1 MRRILE
7 GLGFVRT
14 LFFTLPLIYLSTVAL
29 GVVAEVIAPFDRQR
43 QWQHQLA
50 RLWARLLLVFS
61 LVRVRV
67 RGREHLAADRHYVY
81 VANHQSY
88 ADVPV
93 LLACLPPG
101 VRFMAKASLFAI
113 PFTGWYMRRAGHLPI
128 DIDANKVHANARRLL
143 QAVRSIRQGYSIVV
157 FPEGGRSRSGA
168 LEEFKT
174 GIFLAAL
181 KAGAPVGPVTIAGTK
196 RVLALDS
203 WAIHPGRV
211 DLVFDTPVPTDGME
225 KAQLNGLVQQVRQRI
240 EQNLLE
246 ASR

>member
-1 MRRILE
+1 MRKIIE
-7 GLGFVRT
+7 GLGFLRT
-14 LFFTLPLIYLSTVAL
+14 LFFTLPLIYLSTVVL
-29 GVVAEVIAPFDRQR
+29 GVVAEAVAPFDRDR
-43 QWQHQLA
+43 QQQHHLA
-50 RLWARLLLVFS
+50 RWWARILLACG

-67 RGREHLAADRHYVY
+67 RGREHLSADRHYVY

-93 LLACLPPG
+93 LVACLPPG

-128 DIDANKVHANARRLL
+128 NIDARNVHANARQLL
-143 QAVRSIRQGYSIVV
+143 QAVRSIRQGHSIVV

-168 LEEFKT
+168 VEEFKT

-181 KAGAPVGPVTIAGTK
+181 KAGVPVVPVTVAGTN
-196 RVLALDS
+196 RVLAMDS
-203 WAIHPGRV
+203 WVIHPGRV
-211 DLVFDTPVPTDGME
+211 ELVFNEPVPTDGMG
-225 KAQLNGLVQQVRQRI
+225 KAQLDGLVQQVRQRI
-240 EQNLLE
+240 EQNLRE

>member
-1 MRRILE
+1 MRKVVE
-7 GLGFVRT
+7 GLGFLRT

-29 GVVAEVIAPFDRQR
+29 GVVVEAVAPFDRDR
-43 QWQHQLA
+43 QQQHRLA
-50 RLWARLLLVFS
+50 RLWARVLLACG

-67 RGREHLAADRHYVY
+67 RGWEHLAPGRHYVY

-128 DIDANKVHANARRLL
+128 DIDANNVQANARRLL
-143 QAVRSIRQGYSIVV
+143 QAVRSLRQGHSLVV

-168 LEEFKT
+168 LEEFKA
-174 GIFLAAL
+174 GIFLAAV
-181 KAGAPVGPVTIAGTK
+181 KVGVPVMPVTIAGTK
-196 RVLALDS
+196 RVLAMDS
-203 WAIHPGRV
+203 WVIHPGRV
-211 DLVFDTPVPTDGME
+211 ELVLDDPVPTEGMG
-225 KAQLNGLVQQVRQRI
+225 KAQLDGLVRQVRQRM
-240 EQNLLE
+240 EQNLRE
-246 ASR
+246 ASP

>member
-1 MRRILE
+1 MRKVVE
-7 GLGFVRT
+7 GLGFLRT

-29 GVVAEVIAPFDRQR
+29 GVVVEAVAPFDRDR
-43 QWQHQLA
+43 QQQHRLA
-50 RLWARLLLVFS
+50 RLWARVLLACG
-61 LVRVRV
+61 LVRVQV
-67 RGREHLAADRHYVY
+67 RGLEHLAADRPYVY

-128 DIDANKVHANARRLL
+128 DIDANNVQANARRLL
-143 QAVRSIRQGYSIVV
+143 QAVRSLRQGHSLVV

-174 GIFLAAL
+174 GIFLAAV
-181 KAGAPVGPVTIAGTK
+181 KVGVPVMPVTIAGTK
-196 RVLALDS
+196 RVLAMDS
-203 WAIHPGRV
+203 WVIHPGRV
-211 DLVFDTPVPTDGME
+211 ELVLDDPVPTEGMG
-225 KAQLNGLVQQVRQRI
+225 KAQLDGLVRQVRQRM
-240 EQNLLE
+240 EQNLRE
-246 ASR
+246 ASP

>member
-1 MRRILE
+1 MRKVVE
-7 GLGFVRT
+7 GLGFLRT

-29 GVVAEVIAPFDRQR
+29 GVVAEAIAPFDRQR
-43 QWQHQLA
+43 RWQHQLA
-50 RLWARLLLVFS
+50 RLWARVLLVCS

-67 RGREHLAADRHYVY
+67 RGRERLTAGGRYVY

-128 DIDANKVHANARRLL
+128 DIDATNVHANARQLL
-143 QAVRSIRQGYSIVV
+143 QAVRAIRQGHSIVV

-181 KAGAPVGPVTIAGTK
+181 KAGAPVVPVTVVGTN
-196 RVLALDS
+196 RVLAMDS
-203 WAIHPGRV
+203 WVIHPGRV
-211 DLVFDTPVPTDGME
+211 ELVFDQPVATEGMGR
-225 KAQLNGLVQQVRQRI
+225 AQLDGLVQRVRERM
-240 EQNLLE
+240 EQNLRE
-246 ASR
+246 AS

>member
-1 MRRILE
+1 MGRIVE
-7 GLGFVRT
+7 GLGFLRT
-14 LFFTLPLIYLSTVAL
+14 LFFTLPLIYLFSVAL
-29 GVVAEVIAPFDRQR
+29 GVVAEAVAPFDRDYQR
-43 QWQHQLA
+43 QHRLA
-50 RLWARLLLVFS
+50 RLWARVLLACG
-61 LVRVRV
+61 LVRVQV
-67 RGREHLAADRHYVY
+67 RGREHLAADGRYVY

-128 DIDANKVHANARRLL
+128 DVNANDVHANARQLL
-143 QAVRSIRQGYSIVV
+143 QAVRAVRQGHSIVV

-181 KAGAPVGPVTIAGTK
+181 KAGAPVVPVTVAGTN
-196 RVLALDS
+196 RVLAMDS
-203 WAIHPGRV
+203 WLIHPGRV
-211 DLVFDTPVPTDGME
+211 ELIFDEPVPTEGMGRT
-225 KAQLNGLVQQVRQRI
+225 QLDGLVQQVRERI
-240 EQNLLE
+240 EQNLRE
-246 ASR
+246 VP